1 MDRSDVMQLVAVRYT
16 EDAIGQRI
24 PAETA
29 RDVFCNVASVSAS
42 EWFEAGRSGMQAALK
57 VTVFEPDY
65 RGEQIAWWTACGMGF
80 TAPTAPKMRR
90 WNCIWRLRRG
100 YEQ

>member
-1 MDRSDVMQLVAVRYT
+1 MDRSDVIQLVAVRYS
-16 EDAIGQRI
+16 EDDIGQRI

-29 RDVFCNVASVSAS
+29 RNVFCSIASVSAT

-65 RGEQIAWWTACGMGF
+65 HGEQIAVVDGVRYGIYRTYRAKNETLELYLEAKAG
-80 TAPTAPKMRR
+80 
-90 WNCIWRLRRG
+90 I
-100 YEQ
+100 

>member
-1 MDRSDVMQLVAVRYT
+1 MDRSNVMQLITKKYT
-16 EDAIGQRI
+16 EDAIAQWI

-29 RDVFCNVASVSAS
+29 RNVFCNIASVSAS

-65 RGEQIAWWTACGMGF
+65 HGEQIAVVDGVRYGIYRTYRAKNETLELYLEAKAG
-80 TAPTAPKMRR
+80 
-90 WNCIWRLRRG
+90 I
-100 YEQ
+100 

>member
-1 MDRSDVMQLVAVRYT
+1 MDRSDVIQLVAVHYT

-29 RDVFCNVASVSAS
+29 REVFCNIASVSAS

-65 RGEQIAWWTACGMGF
+65 RGEQIAVVDGVRYGIYRTYRAKNETLELYLEAKAG
-80 TAPTAPKMRR
+80 
-90 WNCIWRLRRG
+90 I
-100 YEQ
+100 

>member
-1 MDRSDVMQLVAVRYT
+1 MDRSDVIQLVAVRYS
-16 EDAIGQRI
+16 EDDIGQRI

-29 RDVFCNVASVSAS
+29 RDVFCSIASVLAS

-65 RGEQIAWWTACGMGF
+65 RGEQIAVVDGVRYGIYRTYRAKNETLELYLEAKAG
-80 TAPTAPKMRR
+80 
-90 WNCIWRLRRG
+90 I
-100 YEQ
+100 

>member
-1 MDRSDVMQLVAVRYT
+1 MDRSNVMQLIAATYT

-29 RDVFCNVASVSAS
+29 RNVFCNVASVSAT

-57 VTVFEPDY
+57 VTMFAPDY
-65 RGEQIAWWTACGMGF
+65 HGEQIAVVDGVRYGVYRTYRAKNETLELYLERKAG
-80 TAPTAPKMRR
+80 
-90 WNCIWRLRRG
+90 I
-100 YEQ
+100 

>member
-1 MDRSDVMQLVAVRYT
+1 MDRSDVMQLVAVHYT

-29 RDVFCNVASVSAS
+29 RDVFCNIASVSAS

-65 RGEQIAWWTACGMGF
+65 RGESIAVVDGVRYGIYRTYRAKNETLELYLEAKAG
-80 TAPTAPKMRR
+80 
-90 WNCIWRLRRG
+90 I
-100 YEQ
+100 